1 MRLKQI
7 KLAGFKSFADPT
19 VVRFPSNRCAIVG
32 PNGCGKSNIVD
43 AARWVM
49 GESSARQLR
58 GEALTDV
65 IFNGAATRK
74 LAGLASVE
82 LLFDNSDGRIGAE
95 YASYAEIAIR
105 REVSRD
111 SRSSY
116 FLNGAPCRRRDIA
129 DVFLGT
135 GVGPRSYAIIEQGM
149 VSTLVEARPE
159 ELRGHFEEAAGI
171 SRYRQRRRE
180 TENRIRDTEENLARL
195 QDIRDELAEQIQ
207 RLQRQAKAAERY
219 RELKAAQSQAQAE
232 LHAIRSRQLRTELKL
247 VQREVGQKELAFAGQ
262 QAGQR
267 RLEAQIEEA
276 RAAHAQ
282 VQEALQNSEGG
293 YYRLGADINRCE
305 EAIKHHRQRKQEL
318 AQELAAAQQR
328 SQETASQ
335 LSLDEAEIQDLRRQI
350 DALAP
355 IVAGAQNKDVQASAA
370 LESLEDEY
378 RTWQTDWETFSSQA
392 AAQERDVGIHSSRA
406 GHLQETIERLR
417 QRLAKLAEDDAA
429 LGPSVGEG
437 MDGAA
442 AEGEALQRQNQ
453 ALAGELDACLTQLSE
468 AQERLVQDE
477 AHQEAAREQVQQQR
491 DELARLQAAQQAA
504 LGRSDADANAWL
516 AAQGLREAERLGQAL
531 SVTPGWEHAVEM
543 VLGAL
548 LQAVPVANLE
558 DYAGALGNLNGG
570 QVALVEGS
578 AEVDAS
584 GELPSLASLARHD
597 SLKLNALLYGVFA
610 AESDEAAL
618 AKRNTLGPGQSII
631 TRGGL
636 WLGRDWLRHLPRIE
650 QDNGVIARA
659 RDIEAQQVHVL
670 QAEQRLDE
678 LQRTLSQGRAQVRT
692 LEDRRETLRG
702 QLADVGA
709 QMGKLK
715 ADQDVRKVKLEEA
728 LARQARR
735 KRERS
740 EIRQQL
746 RQENAQLAASQTALA
761 AITAARGGEAQAK
774 RTLKA
779 TKQRLNAALEKAR
792 QEARALHEQ
801 YHLHRAEQQGLVS
814 RLQAVETAQGRLAS
828 QAAALA
834 DSRIRIEEQQ
844 TANDAPVPGLQQ
856 ELQAFIEQRVA
867 AEAELA
873 DLRRRQGNK
882 DASIRELEG
891 ARAAAQEGLEQA
903 RTDLEALRVTREGLQ
918 VEERHV
924 LEQVE
929 AQGHSLEAL
938 LEVLA
943 EDADE
948 GNWSDRLASLERRLQ
963 RLGAINLAAIEELE
977 TQSARKAY
985 LDAQHEDLNQALQ
998 TLLAAIHKIDRET
1011 RTRFKE
1017 TFEQVNANLGK
1028 LFPKVFGGGRA
1039 YLEMTGQDLL
1049 NTGVSIKAQP
1059 PGKRI
1064 ASINLLSGGEKAM
1077 TAIALIFSI
1086 FQINPSP
1093 VCLLDEVDAPLDD
1106 LNVVRFAELIQEM
1119 SKEVQFVVVTHNKLT
1134 MEMADQ
1140 LVGVTMGEPGV
1151 SHIVSVDVEQAVEMA
1166 NAAA

>member
-65 IFNGAATRK
+65 IFNGAAARR
-74 LAGLASVE
+74 LAGLAAVE

-95 YASYAEIAIR
+95 YAAYAEIAIR
-105 REVSRD
+105 REVSRE

-135 GVGPRSYAIIEQGM
+135 GMGPRSYAIIEQGM
-149 VSTLVEARPE
+149 VSALVEARPE
-159 ELRGHFEEAAGI
+159 ELRSHFEEAAGI

-180 TENRIRDTEENLARL
+180 TENRIRDTEENLTRL
-195 QDIRDELAEQIQ
+195 QDIRDALAEQLQ

-219 RELKAAQSQAQAE
+219 RELKAAQSQARAE
-232 LHAIRSRQLRTELKL
+232 LYAIRSRQLRAELKR
-247 VQREVGQKELAFAGQ
+247 VQQEIERKEVAFAGQ
-262 QAGQR
+262 QAKQR
-267 RLEAQIEEA
+267 RLEAQIESA
-276 RAAHAQ
+276 RAAHAE
-282 VQEALQNSEGG
+282 VQEALQSSEGG

-305 EAIKHHRQRKQEL
+305 EAIKFHHQRKQEL
-318 AQELAAAQQR
+318 TQELAAVQQR
-328 SQETASQ
+328 SQETAHQ

-355 IVAGAQNKDVQASAA
+355 IIAHAQSKDVQASAA
-370 LESLEDEY
+370 LETLENEY
-378 RTWQTDWETFSSQA
+378 RTWQADWEAFSSQA
-392 AAQERDVGIHSSRA
+392 AAQERDAGIHSSRI
-406 GHLQETIERLR
+406 GHLQQAIERLQ
-417 QRLAKLAEDDAA
+417 QRLAGLAENDPVRI
-429 LGPSVGEG
+429 PSADQGT
-437 MDGAA
+437 DGLA
-442 AEGEALQRQNQ
+442 AEIEALERQSQ
-453 ALAGELDACLTQLSE
+453 SLAEELDTCLAQISE
-468 AQERLVQDE
+468 AQERLVDDE
-477 AHQEAAREQVQQQR
+477 ANQEAAREQVQQR
-491 DELARLQAAQQAA
+491 RHALARLQAAQQLA
-504 LGRSDADANAWL
+504 LGRSDAGANAWL
-516 AAQGLREAERLGQAL
+516 AAQGLQEAERLGQAL
-531 SVTPGWEHAVEM
+531 SAAPGWEHALEM
-543 VLGAL
+543 VLGPL
-548 LQAVPVANLE
+548 LQAVRVANLD
-558 DYAGALGNLNGG
+558 DYAGALSNLTGC
-570 QVALVEGS
+570 QVALVEDRT
-578 AEVDAS
+578 DADAP
-584 GELPSLASLARHD
+584 GELPSLASLAHHD
-597 SLKLNALLYGVFA
+597 SLKLGALLNGVFA
-610 AESDEAAL
+610 AESEEAAL
-618 AKRNTLGPGQSII
+618 AKRRTLGPGQSIV

-659 RDIEAQQVHVL
+659 RDLETQQGRVL

-678 LQRTLSQGRAQVRT
+678 LQRALSRRRAQLRA
-692 LEDRRETLRG
+692 LEDKREALRG
-702 QLADVGA
+702 QLANVGA
-709 QMGKLK
+709 QKGKLK
-715 ADQDVRKVKLEEA
+715 ADQDVRKIKLEEA
-728 LARQARR
+728 RARQARR

-740 EIRQQL
+740 EIQQQL

-761 AITAARGGEAQAK
+761 AITAARSGEAQAK
-774 RTLKA
+774 RRLKA
-779 TKQRLNAALEKAR
+779 TKQRLTAALGKAR

-801 YHLHRAEQQGLVS
+801 YHLRRAEQQSLVS
-814 RLQAVETAQGRLAS
+814 RLQAVETAHGRLAS

-834 DSRIRIEEQQ
+834 DSRSRIEEQQ
-844 TANDAPVPGLQQ
+844 TANDAPLPALQRD
-856 ELQAFIEQRVA
+856 LQAFIKQRAA
-867 AEAELA
+867 AETELA
-873 DLRRRQGNK
+873 DLRHRQGNK

-891 ARAAAQEGLEQA
+891 ARAAAQEDLEQA

-918 VEERHV
+918 VQERHV
-924 LEQVE
+924 RKQVE
-929 AQGHSLEAL
+929 AEGRSLEAL
-938 LEVLA
+938 LEALA
-943 EDADE
+943 ENAQEAD
-948 GNWSDRLASLERRLQ
+948 WTDRLASLDRRLQ

-985 LDAQHEDLNQALQ
+985 LDAQHTDLNQALQ

-1011 RTRFKE
+1011 RTRFKD
-1017 TFEQVNANLGK
+1017 TFEKVNANLGE

-1039 YLEMTGQDLL
+1039 HLEMTGQDLL
-1049 NTGVSIKAQP
+1049 STGVSIRAQP

-1064 ASINLLSGGEKAM
+1064 ASINLLSGGEKAL

-1086 FQINPSP
+1086 FQLNPSP

-1119 SKEVQFVVVTHNKLT
+1119 SKDVQFVVVTHNKLT

-1151 SHIVSVDVEQAVEMA
+1151 SHIVSVDVEKAVEMA
-1166 NAAA
+1166 NAAP